1 MSAPPAFRISAA
13 TSAISAL
20 SMAMTTSAASSPRKF
35 APGASFPRA
44 RLLVEDLRA
53 RIAFDLLFVTAISG
67 QYSEWFTRFNNG
79 PLQDALQCRSRGLP
93 VARVAARG
101 FTVRYIMKQV
111 IATFILLALYGAVV
125 YADDAP
131 ASAASTSEQAQARQ
145 FGIYFGGMASQ
156 YDLCVKKGF
165 LVKGNQSAEEAAKS
179 ILE

>member
-1 MSAPPAFRISAA
+1 
-13 TSAISAL
+13 
-20 SMAMTTSAASSPRKF
+20 
-35 APGASFPRA
+35 
-44 RLLVEDLRA
+44 
-53 RIAFDLLFVTAISG
+53 
-67 QYSEWFTRFNNG
+67 
-79 PLQDALQCRSRGLP
+79 
-93 VARVAARG
+93 
-101 FTVRYIMKQV
+101 MKQV

-179 ILE
+179 ILEKMRRFDKGTDQSAFVQQGWDMIKQEIAKHESEFTQEKCSWVANEWSKMVATLTPR